1 MTIQRREFLVAVA
14 GAGGAALL
22 RPAGSAAQAQH
33 TRRFKYSKPIIDAHF
48 HWYPPEFADLIE
60 KKGAKYGVRDIV
72 RNENG
77 ELQFTIPG
85 YHPYAPR
92 ANFRREMWDVPD
104 MLKKMDARGVNMCT
118 LTQTNPHVVWA
129 HPEFGLELA
138 QAINDSSS
146 ALCAK
151 HPKRF
156 TAALTLPMQ
165 SVHASLHEL
174 ERARRLP
181 GMRAVNIT
189 ENVNG
194 RNLGS
199 KEFWPVYEAIEAA
212 DLPIFLHN
220 VDPFSQRMIEED
232 YNMLNVLGNPY
243 EATIAATS
251 LVLSGTMDQFP
262 KLDVYFPHA
271 GGVFPFVTPRMD
283 WSMGTSEYSPRG
295 RTQSFAHLKQ
305 PRASDYRRRF
315 HYDLIL
321 HDPKI
326 TRMMMDLVGADR
338 IVSGTDYPQGMGV
351 IDPVE
356 YVEKIPNITQK
367 EAELILCD
375 NPARLLRLP
384 QEGSPSA

>member
-1 MTIQRREFLVAVA
+1 MTIQRREFLMAVA
-14 GAGGAALL
+14 GVGGAALL
-22 RPAGSAAQAQH
+22 RPEHSAAQAPPA
-33 TRRFKYSKPIIDAHF
+33 RRFKYSKPIIDAHI

-72 RNENG
+72 RNKEG

-85 YHPYAPR
+85 HHPYAPR
-92 ANFRREMWDVPD
+92 ANFRKEMWDVPD
-104 MLKKMDARGVNMCT
+104 MLKKMDARGVNMST
-118 LTQTNPHVVWA
+118 LTQTNPHVLWA

-151 HPKRF
+151 YPKRF

-165 SVHASLHEL
+165 NVHASLYEL

-189 ENVNG
+189 ENING
-194 RNLGS
+194 RNIGS

-220 VDPFSQRMIEED
+220 VDPVSQRMIEED
-232 YNMLNVLGNPY
+232 YNMMNVLGNPY

-251 LVLSGTMDQFP
+251 LVMSGTMDQFP

-295 RTQSFAHLKQ
+295 RTKSFANLKQ
-305 PRASDYRRRF
+305 ERASDYRRRF

-326 TRMMMDLVGADR
+326 TRMLIDLVGADR
-338 IVSGTDYPQGMGV
+338 VVCGTDYPQGMAV

-356 YVEKIPNITQK
+356 YVEMIPNITQK

-375 NPARLLRLP
+375 NPARLLRLG
-384 QEGSPSA
+384 QEGTPSA